1 MKKFL
6 LFIFT
11 FLYLGIAT
19 GANLSYSYCMGRLVD
34 VSMTKEHSH
43 AECPICKDSN
53 HQNDCCSNEEEFVK
67 LSVDQTLS
75 AVVSPAFT
83 PMVIA
88 LLYNLND
95 QFLLSEASAHPVF
108 YGDDSPQ
115 TLSDTPLFIRDCVFL
130 I

>member
-34 VSMTKEHSH
+34 VSMAKEHSH
-43 AECPICKDSN
+43 AECPMCKDSN

-75 AVVSPAFT
+75 AVGSPAFT
-83 PMVIA
+83 PTVIA
-88 LLYNLND
+88 LLFNLND
-95 QFLLSEASAHPVF
+95 QFLFSEESALPVV
-108 YGDDSPQ
+108 YRDDSPQ
-115 TLSDTPLFIRDCVFL
+115 PLFSTPLFIRDCVFL